1 MLALTALLLAMSP
14 TPDTMVTAS
23 VCDVGRLAL
32 RDLPLIDHNKV
43 YARYY
48 GNADLKSGDVIAA
61 CPNLRSE
68 IPRGFPIANSI
79 AIKRASVHVP
89 VRGVST
95 PLTMIFEV
103 GIPQISGD
111 NRTATVEMGYAC
123 TGLCGSGFVANYVR
137 GHDGWRLDGEIRAVF
152 ES

>member
-1 MLALTALLLAMSP
+1 MSP
-14 TPDTMVTAS
+14 TSATMVTAS

-32 RDLPLIDHNKV
+32 RDLPVIDHNKG

-61 CPNLRSE
+61 CPTLRSE
-68 IPRGFPIANSI
+68 IPLGFPIANQM
-79 AIKRASVHVP
+79 AIKRASIHVP
-89 VRGVST
+89 IRGVNT

-103 GIPQISGD
+103 GVPEISGD

-123 TGLCGSGFVANYVR
+123 TGLCGSGFVAHYVR
-137 GHDGWRLDGEIRAVF
+137 GPDGWRRDGEIRTIF

>member
-1 MLALTALLLAMSP
+1 MLTLTALLLAMSP
-14 TPDTMVTAS
+14 TSAAVGIAS

-32 RDLPLIDHNKV
+32 RDLPVIDHNKG

-61 CPNLRSE
+61 CPKLRSE
-68 IPRGFPIANSI
+68 IPRGFPIANPI
-79 AIKRASVHVP
+79 AIKRANVHVP
-89 VRGVST
+89 IRGVST

-103 GIPQISGD
+103 GIPQTSDD

-123 TGLCGSGFVANYVR
+123 TGLCGSGFVAHYVT
-137 GHDGWRLDGEIRAVF
+137 RA
-152 ES
+152 